1 MDDDDD
7 CTFQF
12 FSLSRFSFFSNVFS
26 APFEVCSSSQ
36 QKARARERDES
47 RVGERAHPRSSSEF
61 PHRRRRHA
69 LRSVESLLHRT
80 RGTHRA
86 RMFEGVEISLP
97 GGMHHLASKASFRG
111 KDDDDEERVVPFF
124 SFGESARDD
133 DVIDARRQTREE
145 YFLRRKQ
152 LEQ

>member
-61 PHRRRRHA
+61 PHRRRHA

-80 RGTHRA
+80 GGKHRA
-86 RMFEGVEISLP
+86 RMFEVEISLP

-111 KDDDDEERVVPFF
+111 KDDDDEERVVSFF
-124 SFGESARDD
+124 SFGESARD

-145 YFLRRKQ
+145 HFLRRKQ

>member
-1 MDDDDD
+1 MMMM
-7 CTFQF
+7 TVHFNF
-12 FSLSRFSFFSNVFS
+12 FLSRFSFFSHVFS

-61 PHRRRRHA
+61 PHRRRHA
-69 LRSVESLLHRT
+69 LRGVESLLHRT

-111 KDDDDEERVVPFF
+111 KDDDDEERVVSFF